1 MFRIYPTLSVY
12 IGRHFLMALLA
23 TLLVIMGLILLLDF
37 VELIR
42 RAADRPGVTLWILL
56 GMSLLKL
63 PNMVHTVLPFAV
75 LIGGMVA
82 MWRLTRS
89 HELVVMR
96 SVGVSIWQI
105 LGPAMLVVG
114 SIGALD
120 VGVVNPISATL
131 YKSYERM
138 EDKLILNHQGS
149 FDLSKEGLWLR
160 ESIPTGHEL
169 AGGQVVVHAANVRQ
183 EEMILNM
190 RMLSFI
196 YLGPSE
202 RFVRRIDAAIG
213 RLENSQF
220 VLHDAWVME
229 AGKAGRHEDTL
240 TLPTS
245 LTLGRVQENFASPE
259 TLSFWELPQFIAFFD
274 AAGFST
280 QQHRM
285 YWHSLITTPFQ
296 LCAMVLMAAVFSVS
310 PNQRGGGGFRRVV
323 GGVSAGFLLYF
334 FTRLTFALGLSATL
348 PLWLAVWSPTL
359 ITVLLGTA
367 TLLHMED
374 G

>member
-12 IGRHFLMALLA
+12 IGRHFLMALLG
-23 TLLVIMGLILLLDF
+23 TLLVIMGLILLLEY

-42 RAADRPGVTLWILL
+42 RASGRPDVTLWILL
-56 GMSLLKL
+56 TMALFKL
-63 PNMVHTVLPFAV
+63 PNMVHTILPFAV
-75 LIGGMVA
+75 LVGGMVA

-89 HELVVMR
+89 HELVVLR
-96 SVGVSIWQI
+96 SVGVSIWQF
-105 LGPAMLVVG
+105 LAPAMVVV
-114 SIGALD
+114 AA
-120 VGVVNPISATL
+120 VGVIDVTAINPLSASL
-131 YKSYERM
+131 YKTYERM
-138 EDKLILNHQGS
+138 EDRLILNHQGS
-149 FDLSKEGLWLR
+149 FNLSQGGMWLR
-160 ESIPTGHEL
+160 EPIPEGQDW
-169 AGGQVVVHAANVRQ
+169 AGGQLVVHASNVRQ
-183 EEMILNM
+183 EDMVLNM
-190 RMLSFI
+190 RHLSFI
-196 YLGPSE
+196 YLNAEE
-202 RFVRRIDAAIG
+202 RFVRRIDAALG
-213 RLENSQF
+213 RLEDGSFHLN
-220 VLHDAWVME
+220 DAWIME
-229 AGKAGRHEDTL
+229 AGKPGHHQDSL
-240 TLPTS
+240 SLPTS

-285 YWHSLITTPFQ
+285 YWHSLITSPFL
-296 LCAMVLMAAVFSVS
+296 LCAMLLMAAVFSVS
-310 PNQRGGGGFRRVV
+310 PNQRSGGGFRRVV